1 MKNINPQ
8 KIKKN
13 FPIFDG
19 QPGLVYLDSAS
30 SSQTPR
36 VVLDAMNEYY
46 TGYRANIHRAL
57 YDASQRATNAYEQA
71 RKDIARFINAAD
83 EKEIIF
89 TSGATASSNM
99 LAGMLKTYLH
109 LKAGDEIVTTIMEHH
124 SNLLPLRK
132 LAEEK
137 KLTIRYITLTKDFE
151 LDMKQAEKL
160 IISKTKIVS
169 ISLASNVLGTVNDIR
184 RLALLAHKKGA
195 LMIADGTEAV
205 GHIPVDVRALDC
217 DFLFFSAHKMCG
229 PTGIGILYGKKSFLE
244 KMVPSVVGGGI
255 VTKVTEKEISYKP
268 TPERFESGTPNIAG
282 AIGLGAAIRYLESID
297 MKAIHKHTAT
307 LTALAQ
313 KKLGTLPGITILSGK
328 RAMGNSGIV
337 SFVINGI
344 HPHDISHLLSDR
356 NIAVRAGHHC
366 AMLLGNYLGYP
377 ATTRASFYL
386 YNSKKDVD
394 ALIQAVKSAQK
405 LFSQK

>member
-8 KIKKN
+8 KIKKD

-19 QPGLVYLDSAS
+19 QPNLVYLDSAS

-57 YDASQRATNAYEQA
+57 YDASQRATDSYERA
-71 RKDIARFINAAD
+71 RKDIARFINAAS

-99 LAGMLKTYLH
+99 LAGMLKTYLR
-109 LKAGDEIVTTIMEHH
+109 LKAGDEIITTIMEHH

-137 KLTIRYITLTKDFE
+137 KLAIRYIGLTKDFE
-151 LDMKQAEKL
+151 LDMRQAERL
-160 IISKTKIVS
+160 ITSKTKIVS
-169 ISLASNVLGTVNDIR
+169 ISLASNVLGTVNDIKQ
-184 RLALLAHKKGA
+184 LALLAHKKGA
-195 LMIADGTEAV
+195 VMIADGTEAV

-244 KMVPSVVGGGI
+244 KMTPSVLGGGI
-255 VTKVTEKEISYKP
+255 VTKVTKTEILYKP

-282 AIGLGAAIRYLESID
+282 AIGLGAAIHYLESIG

-313 KKLGTLPGITILSGK
+313 KKLGALHGVTILSGK
-328 RAMGNSGIV
+328 RTLGNSGIV
-337 SFVINGI
+337 SFVIDEM

-356 NIAVRAGHHC
+356 NVAVRAGHHC
-366 AMLLGNYLGYP
+366 AMLLGEHLGYP

-394 ALIQAVKSAQK
+394 VLIQAVKSAQK
-405 LFSQK
+405 LFSQ

>member
-1 MKNINPQ
+1 MKKLNPQ
-8 KIKKN
+8 KIKKD

-19 QPGLVYLDSAS
+19 QPNLVYLDSAS
-30 SSQTPR
+30 SSQTPQ

-57 YDASQRATNAYEQA
+57 YDASQRATNAYEEA
-71 RKDIARFINAAD
+71 RKDIARFIGAD

-99 LAGMLKTYLH
+99 LVGMLKQHLS
-109 LKAGDEIVTTIMEHH
+109 LKAGDEIVTTVMEHH

-137 KLTIRYITLTKDFE
+137 KLTIRYITLTDDFE
-151 LDMKQAEKL
+151 LDMKQAKKC
-160 IISKTKIVS
+160 ITAKTKIVS
-169 ISLASNVLGTVNDIR
+169 ISLASNVLGTVNDIK
-184 RLALLAHKKGA
+184 RLGGLAHKQSA
-195 LMIADGTEAV
+195 VMIADGTEAV
-205 GHIPVDVRALDC
+205 GHLPVDVRALDC

-229 PTGIGILYGKKSFLE
+229 PTGIGILYGKKNLLE
-244 KMVPSVVGGGI
+244 HMEPSVVGGGI
-255 VTKVTEKEISYKP
+255 VTKVTETEILYKP

-282 AIGLGAAIRYLESID
+282 AIGLGSAIRYLESIG
-297 MKAIHKHTAT
+297 MKAIHAHTAK

-313 KKLGTLPGITILSGK
+313 KKLSLLPGVTVLSGK
-328 RAMGNSGIV
+328 RHEGNSGIV
-337 SFVINGI
+337 SFVIEGM
-344 HPHDISHLLSDR
+344 HPHDISHILAER

-366 AMLLGNYLGYP
+366 AMLLGTHLGYP

-386 YNSKKDVD
+386 YNSEKDVA
-394 ALIQAVKSAQK
+394 ALITAVKKAQK
-405 LFSQK
+405 IFS